1 MVNDLTPNSQ
11 VKPKTGG
18 GLASKHGVIEKDK
31 RSGRFVGTEELTE
44 KQRAF
49 VDSMLA
55 NGGREHEAAI
65 SAGYANPRE
74 ECWRLRRNPAIQNE
88 LRTRMQER
96 VLGGQVT
103 AWNVMQELMTDPTV
117 AAPTRFAASKWTLEA
132 AGHGLEAAKL
142 RAKVGLEGQK
152 SMSEMTTE
160 ELEAHVA
167 MLSAAVAG
175 KKVIESTI
183 EAESED
189 ITPQ

>member
-11 VKPKTGG
+11 AKPKTGG
-18 GLASKHGVIEKDK
+18 GLASKHGVVDKD
-31 RSGRFVGTEELTE
+31 RRTGRFVGTEELTE

-49 VDSMLA
+49 VDAMLV
-55 NGGREHEAAI
+55 NGGKETDAAKA
-65 SAGYANPRE
+65 AGYANPRE
-74 ECWRLRRNPAIQNE
+74 EGWRLRRNPAIQHE
-88 LRTRMQER
+88 IRTRMQER

-142 RAKVGLEGQK
+142 RAKVGLESQK

-175 KKVIESTI
+175 KKVIENTV
-183 EAESED
+183 EADAED